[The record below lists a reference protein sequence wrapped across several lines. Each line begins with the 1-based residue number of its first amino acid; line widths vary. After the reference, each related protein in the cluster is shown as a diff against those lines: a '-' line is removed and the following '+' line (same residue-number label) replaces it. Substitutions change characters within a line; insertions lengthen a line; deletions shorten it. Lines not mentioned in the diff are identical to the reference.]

1 MYLPSRLP
9 EPHCQRSHHDFLFSL
24 TFFTHSSHIQ
34 GALIIMHGFR
44 IWCCATSHQQR
55 VATPRRHHAWL
66 QDMMLRNISSAEV
79 GNPKKRSC
87 SQALHQGLPGQLQ
100 CILLRARNACPH
112 VMSCSQALHRVFL
125 ASSRSSCTLLGCH
138 VHKPSIKVFLASSSA
153 SCSVLGMLALM
164 SCHVHKPSIEYF
176 WPALDHPAPCWDV
189 MFTSPPSRSSWPAP
203 MHPAPC
209 WDP

>member
-1 MYLPSRLP
+1 MVLRN
-9 EPHCQRSHHDFLFSL
+9 
-24 TFFTHSSHIQ
+24 TSSAGWQ
-34 GALIIMHGFR
+34 PQEDIMHGFR

-138 VHKPSIKVFLASSSA
+138 VHKPSIKVFLASSNA
-153 SCSVLGMLALM
+153 SCTLLGSLAPACASCGLPPPPPPQAFATDPTTLPACSPISTTCKDGEYRM
-164 SCHVHKPSIEYF
+164 SAVTDRQYMI
-176 WPALDHPAPCWDV
+176 
-189 MFTSPPSRSSWPAP
+189 RSLATRFV
-203 MHPAPC
+203 
-209 WDP
+209 